1 MSDEEDDD
9 YSTGRRIETQ
19 AQFNDYERVG
29 IPGFIDID
37 KYIDSID
44 SIGKRNKLFM
54 ADIEKFVKN
63 VFFISNELV
72 EEKLIYREDV
82 REILDNI
89 SKLNKPAHKNAT
101 AYVIGYLVSD
111 RGKKFTREKL
121 EYYLDNTII
130 QSYLRAEFLDRSDII
145 RYARLWTN
153 II

>member
-9 YSTGRRIETQ
+9 YSTGRIETQ

-37 KYIDSID
+37 KYID

-72 EEKLIYREDV
+72 EERLINRENV
-82 REILDNI
+82 IQILDNI

-101 AYVIGYLVSD
+101 AYVIGYLVSN
-111 RGKKFTREKL
+111 RGENFTRDNL
-121 EYYLDNTII
+121 EYYLDNKII
-130 QSYLRAEFLDRSDII
+130 KSYLQAEFLDCADII